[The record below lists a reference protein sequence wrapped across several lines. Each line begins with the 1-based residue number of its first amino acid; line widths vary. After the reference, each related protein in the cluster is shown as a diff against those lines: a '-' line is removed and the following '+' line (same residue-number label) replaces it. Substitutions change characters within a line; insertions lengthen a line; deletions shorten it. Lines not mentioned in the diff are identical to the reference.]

1 MRIEL
6 TEARV
11 QVWFQN
17 RRAKFRKQERQTTPK
32 TDGTADTV
40 SEAGSLSSREE
51 RDMKEEPAKKKSKSS
66 AKKQAGPTG
75 SMASENGIPTNCAA
89 EKQGTVAHT
98 TRPADDRN
106 GSNKDGQANPW
117 TSTSKASLSGTA
129 LPPKTETGRSINSL
143 IRKPSNNNRMD
154 SENLSFASPYPS
166 GMSPVHGNLFD
177 VNLSRTI
184 QSISSMY

>member
-106 GSNKDGQANPW
+106 GNFRFIFSYTYTSFSRLEIRRSTRQHQVIVVTAIW
-117 TSTSKASLSGTA
+117 T
-129 LPPKTETGRSINSL
+129 
-143 IRKPSNNNRMD
+143 
-154 SENLSFASPYPS
+154 
-166 GMSPVHGNLFD
+166 
-177 VNLSRTI
+177 
-184 QSISSMY
+184 